1 MKRHSLRQ
9 RLRLLLI
16 LLPMCLAVTGVVVML
31 AFEAAQQAA
40 NQKRL
45 KASVY
50 ALMTVVEPVN
60 GELIFPSALPEPEFN
75 DPLGDWLAIARSP
88 EGEVLWSAPFG
99 RPLPLPDPTV
109 LPPVPKNEIHEYFPA
124 STLKWPKAYH
134 GPSYN
139 LLRARVSYEVFAA
152 SAKGKKPKRQL
163 IPVMLEIWQDN
174 RLLEAPRREFLTVL
188 GIGMLAMGVL
198 LSLALWATI
207 RWTLRPLS
215 GVVSELRLMEIGD
228 QARFSDNY
236 PVEIQQ
242 LADAIN
248 TLLDIE
254 RNRREQ
260 YRQRLGDL
268 AHSLKTPLA
277 LLKGDLERIQDPEQQ
292 EWMRQIGIMDD
303 LVAYHLKRAV
313 SGAGVWHSPEPLNP
327 LLGRLVYTL
336 SKVHASHPSDLQM
349 DVPMGLQV
357 NVEQTDSMEI
367 FGNLLD
373 NACKYGRGQV
383 RVRVNESAVPKA
395 GYVSISVEDN
405 GPGIPDA
412 SRQWVLGRGR
422 RLDQQAPGQGI
433 GLSVVYDLVRAYGG
447 DVELGDSPLGG
458 LAVTVNL
465 PGSIRNLDS
474 A

>member
-9 RLRLLLI
+9 RLRWLLI
-16 LLPMCLAVTGVVVML
+16 LLPLCLAVTGVVVML

-75 DPLGDWLAIARSP
+75 DPLGDWLAVARSP
-88 EGEVLWSAPFG
+88 EGKVLWSAPFG
-99 RPLPLPDPTV
+99 RPNPLPDPTV
-109 LPPVPKNEIHEYFPA
+109 LPPVPANEIHEYFPA
-124 STLKWPKAYH
+124 STLKWPEGYH
-134 GPSYN
+134 GPIYN
-139 LLRARVSYEVFAA
+139 LLRARVSYEVFVV
-152 SAKGKKPKRQL
+152 SAKGKGKRQL
-163 IPVMLEIWQDN
+163 IPVILEIWQDD
-174 RLLEAPRREFLTVL
+174 RLLETPRREFLTVL
-188 GIGMLAMGVL
+188 GVGLLVMGL
-198 LSLALWATI
+198 LLGLALWATI

-215 GVVSELRLMEIGD
+215 GVVGELSLMETGD
-228 QARFSDNY
+228 QARFSENY
-236 PVEIQQ
+236 PAEIQQ

-248 TLLDIE
+248 NLLDIE

-277 LLKGDLERIQDPEQQ
+277 LLKGDLERIHDPEQA
-292 EWMRQIGIMDD
+292 EWMRQISVMDD

-313 SGAGVWHSPEPLNP
+313 SGAGAWHSPEPLAP
-327 LLGRLVYTL
+327 LIERLAYTL
-336 SKVHASHPSDLQM
+336 SRVHAEHPAVMKIDL
-349 DVPMGLQV
+349 PEGLQV

-373 NACKYGRGQV
+373 NACKYGGGEARISYSDKGP
-383 RVRVNESAVPKA
+383 SKS
-395 GYVSISVEDN
+395 GYVTLRVEDN
-405 GPGIPDA
+405 GKGIPEA

-422 RLDQQAPGQGI
+422 RLDSQAQGQGI
-433 GLSVVYDLVRAYGG
+433 GLSVVFDLVRAYGG
-447 DVELGDSPLGG
+447 DVELGESVMGG
-458 LAVTVNL
+458 LAVTVTL
-465 PGSIRNLDS
+465 PGSIRLPE
-474 A
+474 